1 MFPST
6 EQPIEGLVYWSS
18 SAGRFYQQGRSGA
31 LSNAEGI
38 QSLTL
43 RDVNGT
49 LRYVD
54 QLGHFAPD
62 PASLNYPGQPNSFVN
77 IQRDLTAVGASAYEQ
92 RAPVDSYY
100 VTSAIYTA
108 DDGTVRMTTIYS
120 AGGRPINF
128 EDEQRRL
135 AGAIAHDL
143 GIPMG
148 AEGSKQVLQRA
159 TNLLHYVAA

>member
-1 MFPST
+1 MLPNPD
-6 EQPIEGLVYWSS
+6 QPPEGLIYWNSN
-18 SAGRFYQQGRSGA
+18 AQRFYQQGRQGA
-31 LSNAEGI
+31 LSNIEGV
-38 QSLTL
+38 QALTV
-43 RDVNGT
+43 RQVGNT
-49 LRYVD
+49 VRYVD
-54 QLGHFAPD
+54 QLGRFAPD
-62 PASLNYPGQPNSFVN
+62 PASLNYPNQVNSFVN
-77 IQRDLTAVGASAYEQ
+77 IQRDLTAVGGTAYEQ

-159 TNLLHYVAA
+159 TNLLHYVAT